1 MSKGDQSLQITV
13 PQRIVIHLTQRIVIY
28 LTVEVKQTTGCFL
41 LRPPAR

>member
-13 PQRIVIHLTQRIVIY
+13 PQRIVIY